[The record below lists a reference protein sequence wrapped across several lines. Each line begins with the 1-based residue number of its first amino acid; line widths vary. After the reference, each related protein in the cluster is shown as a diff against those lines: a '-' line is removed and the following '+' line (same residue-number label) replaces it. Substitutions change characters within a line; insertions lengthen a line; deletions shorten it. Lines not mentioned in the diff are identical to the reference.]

1 MIYCI
6 KTWDI
11 SLKTN
16 LMFPRDYAMYQPNT
30 PHYLHF
36 VGFHDTISQPPI
48 KKKTPA
54 TQAHAFSTSFSSA
67 SRLPLSGHFVRHQ
80 LPVGRTQGPGL
91 RRFRRQNGCCHIRL
105 QPGAANDRWPW
116 GVHGIAGGEPKKPG
130 IKGRNT
136 KKHIY
141 EVSCWILW
149 TICPQKKLERV
160 DLQISFEAH
169 IQSSWVIQTG
179 ACRIVR
185 NVHPETNQGNRKH
198 RLTEKIAM
206 FIESRGKC
214 ENSKKQATTKN
225 EGFGHWSLQSAYTTL
240 KFVYTTYNAN
250 STCLYL

>member
-1 MIYCI
+1 LEVVGWTIVNNQQQPATPQVSAGTVRIPTDKVDRATRSGRRFERQRCGTCRVTSHGMVTGHSG
-6 KTWDI
+6 KTETEPHD
-11 SLKTN
+11 LLYQNMRHLFENQPHVPKRLRN
-16 LMFPRDYAMYQPNT
+16 DQPNT

-149 TICPQKKLERV
+149 TICPKK
-160 DLQISFEAH
+160 
-169 IQSSWVIQTG
+169 
-179 ACRIVR
+179 
-185 NVHPETNQGNRKH
+185 N
-198 RLTEKIAM
+198 
-206 FIESRGKC
+206 
-214 ENSKKQATTKN
+214 
-225 EGFGHWSLQSAYTTL
+225 
-240 KFVYTTYNAN
+240 
-250 STCLYL
+250 

>member
-11 SLKTN
+11 CLNTN

-36 VGFHDTISQPPI
+36 VGFHDTMSQPPI

-54 TQAHAFSTSFSSA
+54 TEAHAFSTSFSSA

-105 QPGAANDRWPW
+105 QPGAANVWPW
-116 GVHGIAGGEPKKPG
+116 GVHGIAGGEPQKPG

-136 KKHIY
+136 KKKHTYIIIYIY
-141 EVSCWILW
+141 EASCWILW
-149 TICPQKKLERV
+149 TTCPKEYIRACRFTNQFRSTHPKFM
-160 DLQISFEAH
+160 SYP
-169 IQSSWVIQTG
+169 QTG
-179 ACRIVR
+179 ACRIGR
-185 NVHPETNQGNRKH
+185 NVHPETNQGKRKH
-198 RLTEKIAM
+198 RLTEKYAM
-206 FIESRGKC
+206 FIWKSWKVWEF
-214 ENSKKQATTKN
+214 KKTSNHK
-225 EGFGHWSLQSAYTTL
+225 ERRFWTL
-240 KFVYTTYNAN
+240 IFTVCVYHP
-250 STCLYL
+250 